1 MVETQRYPPPNVSTC
16 FYTRRGHIFSNVIA
30 SPKLEFDPAVE
41 SWAPAF
47 GRLLSWTDASWWL
60 QPLWN
65 ILVKMDHF
73 PNSRGEK
80 HKKSVS
86 CHHVVFLLQAFFGGS
101 FKKIGRDHPPKKWAF
116 GEEIEQTSFGDVY
129 IYIYM
134 VEFSKDTLQ
143 NLHRLYGSDFHG
155 VVPNFNKTTKSCP
168 SRLKIEPYLFRNPG
182 ENNIPQPKETGV

>member
-1 MVETQRYPPPNVSTC
+1 MKNVGFKPPKHGSQPLKIKVLGSHGGNSKISPLPTC
-16 FYTRRGHIFSNVIA
+16 RHVFYTRRGHIFSNVIA

-129 IYIYM
+129 IYICI
-134 VEFSKDTLQ
+134 
-143 NLHRLYGSDFHG
+143 YGW
-155 VVPNFNKTTKSCP
+155 
-168 SRLKIEPYLFRNPG
+168 I
-182 ENNIPQPKETGV
+182 